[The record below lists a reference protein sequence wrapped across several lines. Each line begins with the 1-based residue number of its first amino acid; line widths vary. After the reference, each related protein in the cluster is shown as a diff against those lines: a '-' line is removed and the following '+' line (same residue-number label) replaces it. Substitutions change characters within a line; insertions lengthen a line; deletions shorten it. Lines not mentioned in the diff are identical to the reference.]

1 MLKKSHALM
10 AVAFF
15 GFLICVL
22 AAPARSQDPRQ
33 GRGGGGR
40 GQVALPDGPGKDEV
54 QTQCTK
60 CHALGLISNS
70 GGNSKQ
76 EWAELF
82 GTMVNLPND
91 QRDAIAEYLGKNYP
105 PQPRPQPVVVP
116 GAMSVSF
123 KEWNVP
129 TLGSRPHDPEP
140 GPGGTIWWTGMFA
153 NVLGRLDPKTSEMK
167 EYHAK
172 TPASGPHGLAF
183 DKDGNLWFTANAKGY
198 IGKLD
203 PKTGDVVEYKLP
215 EDVRDPHTPLIA
227 PSGTV
232 FFTAQGANYIGRIN
246 PKTGEIK
253 VQKTPTDRANPYGM
267 VFTSKGIPFVCDFG
281 TNKIIEFDPETL
293 AIKEYELPN
302 PESRPRRIAI
312 SPDDIIWYADYSRGY
327 LGRLDPKTG
336 KVTDWPSPS
345 GPKSQP
351 YGITYLN
358 GAIWYVESAIRPN
371 VLVRFDMKT
380 QKFQSWMIPGGGGVV
395 RNMKSTRDGNLVIA
409 ESGVNKVGLVLVG
422 SKEPNSSR

>member
-1 MLKKSHALM
+1 
-10 AVAFF
+10 
-15 GFLICVL
+15 LI
-22 AAPARSQDPRQ
+22 A
-33 GRGGGGR
+33 
-40 GQVALPDGPGKDEV
+40 
-54 QTQCTK
+54 
-60 CHALGLISNS
+60 NS
-70 GGNSKQ
+70 GGNTKQ

-82 GTMVNLPND
+82 GTMVQLPNV
-91 QRDAIAEYLGKNYP
+91 QRDAIAEYLAKNYP

-183 DKDGNLWFTANAKGY
+183 DKDGYLWFTANAKGY

-203 PKTGDVVEYKLP
+203 PKTGDVLEYKLP

-246 PKTGEIK
+246 PKTG
-253 VQKTPTDRANPYGM
+253 
-267 VFTSKGIPFVCDFG
+267 
-281 TNKIIEFDPETL
+281 
-293 AIKEYELPN
+293 
-302 PESRPRRIAI
+302 
-312 SPDDIIWYADYSRGY
+312 
-327 LGRLDPKTG
+327 
-336 KVTDWPSPS
+336 
-345 GPKSQP
+345 
-351 YGITYLN
+351 
-358 GAIWYVESAIRPN
+358 
-371 VLVRFDMKT
+371 
-380 QKFQSWMIPGGGGVV
+380 
-395 RNMKSTRDGNLVIA
+395 
-409 ESGVNKVGLVLVG
+409 
-422 SKEPNSSR
+422 

>member
-1 MLKKSHALM
+1 M
-10 AVAFF
+10 AIAFF
-15 GFLICVL
+15 CAICVL

-40 GQVALPDGPGKDEV
+40 GQVALPDGPGKEEV

-70 GGNSKQ
+70 GGNTKQ

-91 QRDAIAEYLGKNYP
+91 QRDAIAEYLAKNYP
-105 PQPRPQPVVVP
+105 PQPRPQPVVVS

-153 NVLGRLDPKTSEMK
+153 NVLGRLDPKTNEMK

-198 IGKLD
+198 VGKLD
-203 PKTGDVVEYKLP
+203 PKTGDVTEYKLP
-215 EDVRDPHTPLIA
+215 EEVRDPHTPLIA

-232 FFTAQGANYIGRIN
+232 FFTAQGANYVGRIN

-253 VQKTPTDRANPYGM
+253 VQKTPTERANPYGVVM
-267 VFTSKGIPFVCDFG
+267 SSKAIPLCA
-281 TNKIIEFDPETL
+281 TL
-293 AIKEYELPN
+293 APTRSSGSIPT
-302 PESRPRRIAI
+302 R
-312 SPDDIIWYADYSRGY
+312 
-327 LGRLDPKTG
+327 
-336 KVTDWPSPS
+336 SPS
-345 GPKSQP
+345 MNTSCQ
-351 YGITYLN
+351 
-358 GAIWYVESAIRPN
+358 
-371 VLVRFDMKT
+371 VLR
-380 QKFQSWMIPGGGGVV
+380 
-395 RNMKSTRDGNLVIA
+395 A
-409 ESGVNKVGLVLVG
+409 
-422 SKEPNSSR
+422 

>member
-40 GQVALPDGPGKDEV
+40 GQVALPDGPGKEEV

-70 GGNSKQ
+70 GGNTKQ

-91 QRDAIAEYLGKNYP
+91 QRDAIAEYLAKTYP
-105 PQPRPQPVVVP
+105 PQPRPQPVVVS

-153 NVLGRLDPKTSEMK
+153 NVLGRLDPKTNEMK

-183 DKDGNLWFTANAKGY
+183 DKDGNL
-198 IGKLD
+198 
-203 PKTGDVVEYKLP
+203 
-215 EDVRDPHTPLIA
+215 
-227 PSGTV
+227 
-232 FFTAQGANYIGRIN
+232 
-246 PKTGEIK
+246 
-253 VQKTPTDRANPYGM
+253 
-267 VFTSKGIPFVCDFG
+267 
-281 TNKIIEFDPETL
+281 
-293 AIKEYELPN
+293 
-302 PESRPRRIAI
+302 
-312 SPDDIIWYADYSRGY
+312 
-327 LGRLDPKTG
+327 
-336 KVTDWPSPS
+336 
-345 GPKSQP
+345 
-351 YGITYLN
+351 
-358 GAIWYVESAIRPN
+358 
-371 VLVRFDMKT
+371 
-380 QKFQSWMIPGGGGVV
+380 
-395 RNMKSTRDGNLVIA
+395 
-409 ESGVNKVGLVLVG
+409 
-422 SKEPNSSR
+422 